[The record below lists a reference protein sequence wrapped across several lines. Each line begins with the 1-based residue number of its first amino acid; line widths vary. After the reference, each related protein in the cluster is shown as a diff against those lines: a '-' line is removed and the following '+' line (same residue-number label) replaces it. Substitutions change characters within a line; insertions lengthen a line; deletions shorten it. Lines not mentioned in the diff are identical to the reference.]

1 MGLGLCRLS
10 AYTKARQTVLEEET
24 EETEETEQTVET
36 VETVLGEGPS
46 KEEEGVELHMFVVVV

>member
-10 AYTKARQTVLEEET
+10 AYTKARQTVLEET
-24 EETEETEQTVET
+24 EETVET
-36 VETVLGEGPS
+36 VETVLEEGPS

>member
-10 AYTKARQTVLEEET
+10 AYTKARQTVLEET
-24 EETEETEQTVET
+24 EDTEET

-46 KEEEGVELHMFVVVV
+46 KEEEGVELHMFVVVVVV